1 MPAKTPFKGRLAIAL
16 AAMLAGACQEK
27 APDAPPPTVTPAA
40 PDAPDTRAKQ
50 ELLVLAASS
59 LTDAFKQVER
69 ELELKHPNV
78 DVLLSFAASSA
89 VALQIDQ
96 GGTGDVLATAS
107 EEHLQKLV
115 AAGLIKDNVVF
126 AHNELVVAVPKDNP
140 AKIERFEDLANAKR
154 LVLGAPNVPVGQY
167 ADALIKRAGEKL
179 GAKFSEA
186 VQAHVVSREAN
197 VRLVLA
203 KVELGEADAAIVYR
217 SDIRAPECKPAPDG
231 TPAVPNACAGA
242 RAIEVPAALNQ
253 RATYPIGVATRSKQ
267 PQLAHAFIE
276 YVLSPEG
283 QAAMAANG
291 FIPARPPGH
300 HPLSGPPSK

>member
-1 MPAKTPFKGRLAIAL
+1 MPATHPLKATLALAL
-16 AAMLAGACQEK
+16 AAVLACACDKEPPEAPALAPAEPAK
-27 APDAPPPTVTPAA
+27 AA
-40 PDAPDTRAKQ
+40 RQ

-59 LTDAFKQVER
+59 LTDAFKQIER

-89 VALQIDQ
+89 IALQIDQ

-115 AAGLIKDNVVF
+115 DAGLIKDKAVF
-126 AHNELVVAVPKDNP
+126 ARNELVVAVPKDNP
-140 AKIERFEDLANAKR
+140 AKIERFEDLANAQR

-167 ADALIKRAGEKL
+167 ADALLERAGEQL

-186 VQAHVVSREAN
+186 VQANIVSREAN

-217 SDIRAPECKPAPDG
+217 SDLRAP
-231 TPAVPNACAGA
+231 AGA

-253 RATYPIGVATRSKQ
+253 RATYPIGVATRSKH
-267 PQLAHAFIE
+267 PQLAHTFIE

-291 FIPARPPGH
+291 FIRARSPATEPN
-300 HPLSGPPSK
+300 K

>member
-1 MPAKTPFKGRLAIAL
+1 MPATHPFEATLALAL
-16 AAMLAGACQEK
+16 AALLASACDKTPPEAPVVAPVAPVAPAK
-27 APDAPPPTVTPAA
+27 A
-40 PDAPDTRAKQ
+40 AKD

-69 ELELKHPNV
+69 EVELKHPNV
-78 DVLLSFAASSA
+78 DVLLSVAASSA
-89 VALQIDQ
+89 IALQIDQ
-96 GGTGDVLATAS
+96 GGTGDVLATAN

-115 AAGLIKDNVVF
+115 AAGLIQDNVVF

-140 AKIERFEDLANAKR
+140 AKIGRFEDLANAQR
-154 LVLGAPNVPVGQY
+154 IVLGAPNVPVGQY
-167 ADALIKRAGEKL
+167 ADALLKRAGEQL

-217 SDIRAPECKPAPDG
+217 SDVRAP
-231 TPAVPNACAGA
+231 AGA

-253 RATYPIGVATRSKQ
+253 RATYPIGMATRSKQ
-267 PQLAHAFIE
+267 PQLAHMFIE

-283 QAAMAANG
+283 QAAMVANG
-291 FIPARPPGH
+291 FIPARPPATE
-300 HPLSGPPSK
+300 PSK